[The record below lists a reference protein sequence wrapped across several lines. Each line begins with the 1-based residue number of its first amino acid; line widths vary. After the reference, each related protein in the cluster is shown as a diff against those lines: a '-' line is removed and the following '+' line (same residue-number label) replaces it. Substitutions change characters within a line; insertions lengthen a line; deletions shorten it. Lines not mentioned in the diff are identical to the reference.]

1 MPKNRLNKISNG
13 VNKLVWSFLVCLIW
27 MIGLAADEPI
37 AQIEVIDIN
46 NNVLTG
52 SDITINEKGRCI
64 LNSEGRETDLAC
76 SNIIEIIFNNQL
88 IKAKGVWEVTLNN
101 NDLIYGE
108 IIESA
113 KDGFHFES
121 TTLGKIALRF
131 DYLLKMRLIADPTTA
146 WKEIPDA
153 KEEDVVYLI
162 NGDRD
167 KGVIK
172 EVTRDTI
179 KFQSS
184 VYGRDRNYKS
194 EEIAGIALAQIKPLP
209 EPPEG
214 LLVTIIGT
222 DRSRFTGLIKKIE
235 NSVVHFHS
243 NYFGIHPRLV
253 PTGTVASPRLGR
265 DSAVASQLPLAKI
278 VQVYFKTEQNV
289 YLSDLEPTIVKEY
302 PTIYD
307 PKHIVF
313 PWNYQKDKNVT
324 SGELIS
330 FKGRKFYKGLGVHA
344 NCELTYQLDKQ
355 YRKFFAVVGLDDEA
369 GPKASVEFLVFLDG
383 KKTYESGLIKWGDD
397 PKQVNLSVARA
408 KEMRLVVTDGG
419 DMHILDRAAW
429 ANARLIK

>member
-1 MPKNRLNKISNG
+1 MR
-13 VNKLVWSFLVCLIW
+13 KLVCGFLACLI
-27 MIGLAADEPI
+27 GGFVLSAGTPT

-52 SDITINEKGRCI
+52 SDITIDKKGRCV
-64 LNSEGRETDLAC
+64 LNSEGKEISLAC
-76 SNIIEIIFNNQL
+76 SNIIGIVFNNPL
-88 IKAKGVWEVTLNN
+88 IKAKGAWEVTLNN

-121 TTLGKIALRF
+121 TTLGKIAIRF
-131 DYLLKMRLIADPTTA
+131 DYLLKMRSIADLTTA

-153 KEEDVVYLI
+153 KEEDVVYLV

-172 EVTRDTI
+172 EVARATI
-179 KFQSS
+179 TFQSS
-184 VYGRDRNYKS
+184 VYGKDRSYKV
-194 EEIAGIALAQIKPLP
+194 EEIAGIVLAQIKPAS
-209 EPPEG
+209 EPAEG
-214 LLVTIIGT
+214 LLVTVIGT
-222 DRSRFTGLIKKIE
+222 DRSQFTGLIGKIE
-235 NSVVHFHS
+235 NSVVHLHS
-243 NYFGIHPRLV
+243 NYFGTHP
-253 PTGTVASPRLGR
+253 
-265 DSAVASQLPLAKI
+265 LPLTRI
-278 VQVYFKTEQNV
+278 VQVYFKTEQSV
-289 YLSDLEPTIVKEY
+289 YLSDLEPTVVKEY

-313 PWNYQKDKNVT
+313 PWKYQPDKNVT

-330 FKGRKFYKGLGVHA
+330 FKGKKFYKGLGVHA

-383 KKTYESGLIKWGDD
+383 RKAYESGLIKWGDD
-397 PKQVNLSVARA
+397 PKQVNLSVAKA

-419 DMHILDRAAW
+419 DMYVLDRAAW